1 MKHIVIFLNY
11 SQSRLDNPVYRLFAT
26 ESLYRRNVSLLFL
39 NKPIDE
45 RELQHEVTELR
56 KKQKTLDDITF
67 HVCADFVRNNEGAAI
82 VSTIML
88 IRKLYKANVES
99 HYPIFVYG
107 QMPHMLNTDEMSRK
121 SVWRNLVQ
129 LNNAVADHLE
139 CRLLTNVYL
148 YNDESQRS
156 LAEFIFSV
164 TRCDISF
171 ERLSVRL
178 PVQQGDLFG
187 LEGSGKESLDFPPI
201 FGSFN
206 TSSIS
211 YPEYELRAHLR
222 QYFLLSALR
231 YALPEVNETPIE
243 LCNDE
248 SQRILSFVPIQP
260 MRLCLQEDSFL
271 NLSYDE
277 TTQWPRVDSF
287 WSEGVELQMQGL
299 SDYPREDWLTKIRQR
314 ADLLFQSRFRDIGVD
329 HFFLLEGK
337 KTIDYCNLLKSII
350 TQEFNSS
357 IKTNAL
363 TPEAQK
369 TMVRGVVN
377 VLQQKVIEIQNLKA
391 DTEETISQIENELAD
406 IAKRWHGLNIFNR
419 IMRKD
424 SIVLESFREALTR
437 LMIKKTLVPG
447 CDFAIKLLNE
457 LIPGVSALI
466 ERCDECHRILSET
479 MRQVESFVSET
490 NPSEKFSI
498 FGNKELSQTH
508 IAIEADKDSLL
519 EEYQRIMLTVYDN
532 GTMISS
538 GDDLLAMIRESV
550 AERVDSY
557 LDKRIDACSIPPL
570 LGMSVCERI
579 NRNTSSIGG
588 IVGYIESM
596 KRTTPLSIS
605 IKKSCSV
612 PSKFFVI
619 SSDEIQEIE
628 GVEHLPLEDISHL
641 QLLHVRYG
649 MTLQDLD
656 GFAGQ
661 RMFVEPS
668 IF

>member
-1 MKHIVIFLNY
+1 
-11 SQSRLDNPVYRLFAT
+11 
-26 ESLYRRNVSLLFL
+26 
-39 NKPIDE
+39 
-45 RELQHEVTELR
+45 
-56 KKQKTLDDITF
+56 
-67 HVCADFVRNNEGAAI
+67 
-82 VSTIML
+82 
-88 IRKLYKANVES
+88 
-99 HYPIFVYG
+99 
-107 QMPHMLNTDEMSRK
+107 
-121 SVWRNLVQ
+121 
-129 LNNAVADHLE
+129 
-139 CRLLTNVYL
+139 
-148 YNDESQRS
+148 
-156 LAEFIFSV
+156 
-164 TRCDISF
+164 
-171 ERLSVRL
+171 
-178 PVQQGDLFG
+178 
-187 LEGSGKESLDFPPI
+187 
-201 FGSFN
+201 
-206 TSSIS
+206 
-211 YPEYELRAHLR
+211 
-222 QYFLLSALR
+222 
-231 YALPEVNETPIE
+231 
-243 LCNDE
+243 
-248 SQRILSFVPIQP
+248 
-260 MRLCLQEDSFL
+260 
-271 NLSYDE
+271 
-277 TTQWPRVDSF
+277 
-287 WSEGVELQMQGL
+287 
-299 SDYPREDWLTKIRQR
+299 
-314 ADLLFQSRFRDIGVD
+314 
-329 HFFLLEGK
+329 
-337 KTIDYCNLLKSII
+337 
-350 TQEFNSS
+350 
-357 IKTNAL
+357 
-363 TPEAQK
+363 
-369 TMVRGVVN
+369 
-377 VLQQKVIEIQNLKA
+377 
-391 DTEETISQIENELAD
+391 
-406 IAKRWHGLNIFNR
+406 
-419 IMRKD
+419 
-424 SIVLESFREALTR
+424 
-437 LMIKKTLVPG
+437 
-447 CDFAIKLLNE
+447 
-457 LIPGVSALI
+457 
-466 ERCDECHRILSET
+466 

-628 GVEHLPLEDISHL
+628 GVEHLPSEDISHL